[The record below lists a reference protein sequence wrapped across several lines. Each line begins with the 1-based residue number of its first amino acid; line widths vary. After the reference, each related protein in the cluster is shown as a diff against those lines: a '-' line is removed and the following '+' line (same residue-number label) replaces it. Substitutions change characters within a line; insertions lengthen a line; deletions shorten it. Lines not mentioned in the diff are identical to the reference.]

1 MSCLKPLGFRLNDDD
16 GTMIFQTQQ
25 QMKILAG
32 NYSPVLWIR
41 GPAGSGKTHLLIEKA
56 VTLSEDILGFDHSKA
71 NEKILVLCF
80 NSVLR
85 KFLKKTIEG
94 YLHIP
99 EGTDVSSFLHFK
111 TFTKLV
117 MELAHL
123 SEPPNNQEREESVK
137 LALKNVKATNE
148 NVKATNG
155 KYMYMYDHIL
165 VDEAQDL
172 YGNGWPKLLKH
183 MHRNLHFAKEGI
195 LAKPG
200 FFWVMYDMNQY
211 LYFEKELASSHF
223 SKYLFNSAGLNQVF
237 RNTDCVFR
245 QSKKYYK
252 SSMGNDSP
260 ITLGHAVSGVPIEW
274 DDSLAKKTG
283 EEKEGAEKVIQWI
296 AKLQNQKVQLKD
308 ISILVESEKKKNLLQ
323 HQMECIGA
331 KTQSG
336 DDLVEKSGDCVVLE
350 TSRRFKGLES
360 KVVILYNP
368 PFQDDPSSCTKEL
381 LYTAVSRSSCLLV
394 VISTKEGCKALKSD
408 VGVKEKRPYTS
419 RLKRP
424 ASVLQSQQQGNV
436 HDDVSLCS
444 LQKNGRSERQPS
456 DDDDDDDDDDDV
468 SFSDHLKVSPD
479 QIEMYK
485 HYQGLSEKRAASNE
499 PRPMEVEGSNLIEP
513 GDPNIT
519 DATRGNAFTLLEEV
533 VQENLKY
540 IPDVFK
546 MDCTMII
553 AAIEYEAY
561 QRRRAECRPHNYTA
575 DLRKLK
581 KQISTC
587 NQDKSCHE
595 CVMNALKSAT
605 KIRGMVFVE
614 YFICSYS
621 QTVLIWTLK
630 GP

>member
-56 VTLSEDILGFDHSKA
+56 VTLAEDILGFDHSKA

-80 NSVLR
+80 NSVLC
-85 KFLKKTIEG
+85 KALKKTIEG

-123 SEPPNNQEREESVK
+123 SELPNNQEREESVK
-137 LALKNVKATNE
+137 LALENVKATNE

-172 YGNGWPKLLKH
+172 YGKEWPKLLKH

-211 LYFEKELASSHF
+211 LYFKKELASSHF

-237 RNTDCVFR
+237 RNTDCIFR
-245 QSKKYYK
+245 QSQKYYK
-252 SSMGNDSP
+252 STMKNDSP
-260 ITLGHAVSGVPIEW
+260 VSLGHAVSGVPIEW
-274 DDSLAKKTG
+274 DDSLAKRSG
-283 EEKEGAEKVIQWI
+283 EEKEGAKKVIQWI
-296 AKLQNQKVQLKD
+296 AKLRKQKVHLKD
-308 ISILVESEKKKNLLQ
+308 ISILVENEEKRKILQ
-323 HQMECIGA
+323 HEMECIGE
-331 KTQSG
+331 KTQTG
-336 DDLVEKSGDCVVLE
+336 DDLVETSGDCVVLE
-350 TSRRFKGLES
+350 TTRRFKGLES

-368 PFQDDPSSCTKEL
+368 PFQDDPSICTKEL
-381 LYTAVSRSSCLLV
+381 LYTAVSRCSCFLV
-394 VISTKEGCKALKSD
+394 VISTQQGCKALKSD
-408 VGVKEKRPYTS
+408 FGVNEEHKGRRPHTS
-419 RLKRP
+419 WLKRP
-424 ASVLQSQQQGNV
+424 ASVLQPQQQGKI
-436 HDDVSLCS
+436 HDAGVSP
-444 LQKNGRSERQPS
+444 QKSGRSFAEGHLKQPS
-456 DDDDDDDDDDDV
+456 DHGDDEGV
-468 SFSDHLKVSPD
+468 AFSDLSRSSPD
-479 QIEMYK
+479 QLDMYM
-485 HYQGLSEKRAASNE
+485 HHQRLSEKRAVSNE
-499 PRPMEVEGSNLIEP
+499 PRPKEVYGSNLIEP

-519 DATRGNAFTLLEEV
+519 DAIRDKAFTLLEEV
-533 VQENLKY
+533 VQENLKF
-540 IPDVFK
+540 IPDVDT
-546 MDCTMII
+546 MDLTTII
-553 AAIEYEAY
+553 AAIEYKAY
-561 QRRRAECRPHNYTA
+561 QKRRAECRPQNFTA

-581 KQISTC
+581 KEISTC
-587 NQDKSCHE
+587 NQEKICHN
-595 CVMNALKSAT
+595 CVMNALESAT
-605 KIRGMVFVE
+605 KIRGMVFAE
-614 YFICSYS
+614 YFIF
-621 QTVLIWTLK
+621 V
-630 GP
+630 